1 MADVNVA
8 VAYTIRPWRSE
19 IQRYARDFVTGVQI
33 QVYRDMRQLERAQFD
48 TLLLDATSAALDPGF
63 MARLAEQKVP
73 VAAVYDVA
81 DDPHG
86 TDLARIRASGVS
98 TVDSQSLGDL
108 LVTISRRTPVVDR
121 NRATPA
127 GGTVDDGAVAQQ
139 AQTVGTTIAI
149 GGPGGAGVTE
159 IAVGLAH
166 AMSDRF
172 RTILVDVDE
181 MRPSVARRLGL
192 GLAPHIV
199 TATEEIGHLET
210 TLPLATVRERVAAVL
225 AQPAV
230 ANPNGLPFDVISGLP
245 TSTDWPS
252 MSVEGVENVIIALR
266 RIYDVVLLRVGPS
279 LEDMSRWVDRF
290 AVSRLAAATS
300 DRIVSVAD
308 GSPTGIAESLDWL
321 ADLHEL
327 RTTGIDLVV
336 NRVPSGKFRRAELT
350 EVLTAAVGEDA
361 VSTVSSVRFDKALPD
376 RSWAGALA
384 TRGPSTK
391 DIAALAR
398 RIAPQPHAR
407 PDAVP
412 SPPVAAG
419 EDQVID
425 LTTDGALPP
434 PPPPGSNGSA
444 PADLAP
450 VEAGDGTSIEAR
462 P

>member
-1 MADVNVA
+1 
-8 VAYTIRPWRSE
+8 
-19 IQRYARDFVTGVQI
+19 
-33 QVYRDMRQLERAQFD
+33 
-48 TLLLDATSAALDPGF
+48 
-63 MARLAEQKVP
+63 MARLAEQQIP

-86 TDLARIRASGVS
+86 TELAKIQACGVS
-98 TVDSQSLGDL
+98 TVEPESLGDL
-108 LVTISRRTPVVDR
+108 MVTISRRTPVIAR
-121 NRATPA
+121 GGHAAPA
-127 GGTVDDGAVAQQ
+127 DAPVSDGSTAQQ

-199 TATEEIGHLET
+199 TATEEIGHLGT
-210 TLPLATVRERVAAVL
+210 SMPVATVRQRVDAVL

-266 RIYDVVLLRVGPS
+266 RVYDVVILRVGPS

-290 AVSRLAAATS
+290 AVSRMAAATS

-336 NRVPSGKFRRAELT
+336 NRVPSGRFRRAELT

-398 RIAPQPHAR
+398 LIAPQTRAKPE
-407 PDAVP
+407 
-412 SPPVAAG
+412 PPLPVRKPTADN
-419 EDQVID
+419 EVID
-425 LTTDGALPP
+425 FTAKGSLPP
-434 PPPPGSNGSA
+434 PPPPGSNGGT
-444 PADLAP
+444 PAGLTPA
-450 VEAGDGTSIEAR
+450 EAADGTTLEAR

>member
-8 VAYTIRPWRSE
+8 VAYTIRPWRNE
-19 IQRYARDFVTGVQI
+19 LQRYARDFVTGVQI

-63 MARLAEQKVP
+63 MARLAEEQIP
-73 VAAVYDVA
+73 VAAVYDLA

-86 TDLARIRASGVS
+86 TELAKIQASGVS
-98 TVDSQSLGDL
+98 TVESQSLGDL
-108 LVTISRRTPVVDR
+108 LVTISRRTPVADR
-121 NRATPA
+121 GHTVQPEGPSAESPA
-127 GGTVDDGAVAQQ
+127 SDR
-139 AQTVGTTIAI
+139 AQTIGTTIAI

-159 IAVGLAH
+159 IAVGLAN

-199 TATEEIGHLET
+199 TATEEIGHLEASMPAGT
-210 TLPLATVRERVAAVL
+210 IRQRVDAVL

-252 MSVEGVENVIIALR
+252 MSVEGVENVILALR
-266 RIYDVVLLRVGPS
+266 KVYDVVLLRVGPS

-290 AVSRLAAATS
+290 AVSRMAAATS

-327 RTTGIDLVV
+327 RTSGIDLVV
-336 NRVPSGKFRRAELT
+336 NRVPAGKFRRAELA
-350 EVLTAAVGEDA
+350 EVLTSAVGEDA
-361 VSTVSSVRFDKALPD
+361 VSTVSTVRFDKALPD

-398 RIAPQPHAR
+398 LIAPQAQPQ
-407 PDAVP
+407 PE
-412 SPPVAAG
+412 PPAKATEAG

-425 LTTDGALPP
+425 LTADGPLPRRT
-434 PPPPGSNGSA
+434 PPGPNGNT
-444 PADLAP
+444 PADLTTA
-450 VEAGDGTSIEAR
+450 EADDGATIEAR